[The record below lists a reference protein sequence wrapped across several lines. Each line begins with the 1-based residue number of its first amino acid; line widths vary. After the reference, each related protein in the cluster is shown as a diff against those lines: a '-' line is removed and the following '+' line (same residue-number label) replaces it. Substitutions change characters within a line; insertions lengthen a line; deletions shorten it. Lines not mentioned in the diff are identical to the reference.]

1 MPHTMFALDIGTRSV
16 TGILLEMEESTYEVF
31 DYVEIEHTERS
42 MRDGQIHH
50 VVAVAE
56 VIKQVKQTLEERN
69 GLTLKTACVAA
80 AGRSLKT
87 TKAKA
92 TITLNNQPITNQEE
106 IKHMEL
112 LAVQQ
117 AQRNLVIEENQDTI
131 MHYCVGY
138 SVLKY
143 QLDNEDIGSF
153 IDQQGDTATVHI
165 IATFLP
171 KVVVESLL
179 AALQRAELEMEALTL
194 EPIAAIQVL
203 IPESMRRL
211 NVALVDIGAGTSDI
225 ALTDQGTV
233 IAYGMVPVAGD
244 EITEAI
250 SDHYLLDF
258 PKAEQMKRQIVND
271 GESQIEDILGF
282 ETNVTYNQC
291 VEDIRSSIHHL
302 SDQITEEILRLNE
315 KVPRAVMLV
324 GGGSL
329 TPELSKNIAAN
340 LELPEN
346 RVAIRGIEAIA
357 NLSKTARTPQGPAF
371 VTPIG
376 IAIAASQNP
385 VHYVTVTVNK
395 NRVRMFEMKKLTVGD
410 CIIQSGIDTNKLY
423 GNSGTDISIVVNGR
437 DLAIP
442 GTAGEPPVIYVNS
455 ELASIDDSVKNGD
468 IIDVQTGASGNSP
481 HLQLNEIIDPP
492 KLTIYY
498 GQELVTLPTK
508 ILVNGLERS
517 MDYIIQDKDKIE
529 WKEKLTVLDFIE
541 LKSIPTKD
549 DFNVYVNNREFTIP
563 EATTT
568 IHINGR
574 KGTKESTIS
583 TNDKLEISSFISP
596 SVSDL
601 IHQLDIKMEQTCEI
615 MFNNQPLVI
624 SQPIAWVY
632 RNHEQL
638 AKDSLL
644 YKGDHI
650 QLKEDVLKPFIFQD
664 IFRFISLDIYNLDP
678 GFKIYRNDQ
687 PSSFDETI
695 HPGDRL
701 EIK

>member
-1 MPHTMFALDIGTRSV
+1 MPNTMFALDIGTRSV
-16 TGILLEMEESTYEVF
+16 TGILLEMEESTYQVL

-56 VIKQVKQTLEERN
+56 VIKQVKQLLEERN
-69 GLTLKTACVAA
+69 SLTLYKACVAA

-92 TITLNNQPITNQEE
+92 TITLNNQPITKQEE

-112 LAVQQ
+112 LAVQE
-117 AQRNLVIEENQDTI
+117 AQRQLIMEEKQDTI
-131 MHYCVGY
+131 KHYCVGY

-153 IDQQGDTATVHI
+153 IDQQGDAATVHI

-258 PKAEQMKRQIVND
+258 PKAEQMKRQIVSE
-271 GESQIEDILGF
+271 GEAQIEDILGF
-282 ETNVTYNQC
+282 ETIVTYNQC
-291 VEDIRSSIHHL
+291 VEDINSSIHRL

-315 KVPRAVMLV
+315 KVPRAIMLV

-329 TPELSKNIAAN
+329 TPELSNKIAAK
-340 LELPEN
+340 LDLPEN

-357 NLSKTARTPQGPAF
+357 NLKKKDHTPKGPAF

-395 NRVRMFEMKKLTVGD
+395 KRIRMFEMKKLTVGD

-423 GNSGTDISIVVNGR
+423 GKSGTGIVINVNGK
-437 DLAIP
+437 DMVIP
-442 GTAGEPPVIYVNS
+442 GSIGQPPIIYVNS
-455 ELASIDDSVKNGD
+455 VISSIDDFIKNGD
-468 IIDVQTGASGNSP
+468 SIEVQTGAPGSSP
-481 HLQLNEIIDPP
+481 HLQLNEIIEPP
-492 KLTIYY
+492 NLTFYHENEMI
-498 GQELVTLPTK
+498 TLPAK
-508 ILVNGLERS
+508 ILVNGKVRS
-517 MDYIIQDKDKIE
+517 SDYIIQDQDDIE
-529 WKEKLTVLDFIE
+529 WKEKLTVQDFID
-541 LKSIPTKD
+541 LKSIPIKD
-549 DFNVYVNNREFTIP
+549 SFYVYVNNRQYTIQ
-563 EATTT
+563 EAETT

-574 KGTKESTIS
+574 KVSTETILS
-583 TNDKLEISSFISP
+583 NMDKLEISTIISP
-596 SVSDL
+596 TVDDL
-601 IHQLDIKMEQTCEI
+601 LTQLDLQKEQTCKI
-615 MFNNQPLVI
+615 MFNDSPVVLTQ
-624 SQPIAWVY
+624 SIALLY
-632 RNHEQL
+632 RNSEQL
-638 AKDSLL
+638 ATDALL
-644 YKGDHI
+644 YEGDHI
-650 QLKEDVLKPFIFQD
+650 QLTEEVPKPFIFQD
-664 IFRFISLDIYNLDP
+664 VFRYISLDIYNLDP
-678 GFKIYRNDQ
+678 GFKIYRNEQ
-687 PSSFDETI
+687 LASFDEI
-695 HPGDRL
+695 IQPGDRL

>member
-1 MPHTMFALDIGTRSV
+1 MPNTMFALDIGTRSV
-16 TGILLEMEESTYEVF
+16 TGILLEMEESTYQVL

-56 VIKQVKQTLEERN
+56 VIKQVKQLLEERN
-69 GLTLKTACVAA
+69 DLTLHKACVAA

-87 TKAKA
+87 TKARA
-92 TITLNNQPITNQEE
+92 TITLNNQPITEQEE
-106 IKHMEL
+106 IKHIEL
-112 LAVQQ
+112 LAVQE
-117 AQRNLVIEENQDTI
+117 AQRNLVNEEKQDTLI
-131 MHYCVGY
+131 HYCVGY

-153 IDQQGDTATVHI
+153 IDQQGETATVQI

-250 SDHYLLDF
+250 SDQYLLDF
-258 PKAEQMKRQIVND
+258 PKAEQMKRQIVD
-271 GESQIEDILGF
+271 EGKAQIEDILGF
-282 ETNVTYNQC
+282 ETTVTYNQC
-291 VEDIRSSIHHL
+291 VEDIRSSIHRL
-302 SDQITEEILRLNE
+302 SDQITDEILRLNE
-315 KVPRAVMLV
+315 KVPRAIMLV

-329 TPELSKNIAAN
+329 TPELSKNIAAK
-340 LELPEN
+340 LDLPEN

-357 NLSKTARTPQGPAF
+357 NLRKNDHTPQGPAF

-395 NRVRMFEMKKLTVGD
+395 KRIRMFEMKKLTVGD

-423 GNSGTDISIVVNGR
+423 GNPGASIVIQVNGR
-437 DLAIP
+437 DITIP
-442 GTAGEPPVIYVNS
+442 GSVGQPPLIYVNS
-455 ELASIDDSVKNGD
+455 ESASLDDFIKNGD
-468 IIDVQTGASGNSP
+468 IIEVQTGASGNSP
-481 HLQLNEIIDPP
+481 CLQLNEIVDPP
-492 KLTIYY
+492 NLTFYFEN
-498 GQELVTLPTK
+498 ELVTLPTK
-508 ILVNGLERS
+508 ILVNGTIRNR
-517 MDYIIQDKDKIE
+517 DYIIQDQDNIE
-529 WKEKLTVLDFIE
+529 WKEKLTIQDFSE

-549 DFNVYVNNREFTIP
+549 AFHVYVNNREYTIP
-563 EATTT
+563 EASTT
-568 IHINGR
+568 ININGLEVS
-574 KGTKESTIS
+574 KENIIS
-583 TNDKLEISSFISP
+583 NKDKLEISSFISP
-596 SVSDL
+596 TVSNL
-601 IHQLDIKMEQTCEI
+601 LKQLDIRMEHTCKI
-615 MFNNQPLVI
+615 MFNDSPVVLR
-624 SQPIAWVY
+624 QPIALLY
-632 RNHEQL
+632 RNNEQL
-638 AKDSLL
+638 IMDSLL
-644 YKGDHI
+644 YQGDQI
-650 QLKEDVLKPFIFQD
+650 QLKEEVPKPFIFQD
-664 IFRFISLDIYNLDP
+664 VFRFISLDIYNLDP
-678 GFKIYRNDQ
+678 GFKLYRNDQ
-687 PSSFDETI
+687 PTSFDEI
-695 HPGDRL
+695 IQPGDRL

>member
-1 MPHTMFALDIGTRSV
+1 MPNTMFALDIGTRSV
-16 TGILLEMEESTYEVF
+16 TGILLEMEESTYQVL

-56 VIKQVKQTLEERN
+56 VIKQVKQLLEERN
-69 GLTLKTACVAA
+69 DLTLHKACVAA

-87 TKAKA
+87 TKARA
-92 TITLNNQPITNQEE
+92 TITLNNQPITEQEE
-106 IKHMEL
+106 IKHIEL
-112 LAVQQ
+112 LAVQE
-117 AQRNLVIEENQDTI
+117 AQRNLVNEEKQDTLI
-131 MHYCVGY
+131 HYCVGY

-153 IDQQGDTATVHI
+153 IDQQGETATVQI

-250 SDHYLLDF
+250 SDQYLLDF
-258 PKAEQMKRQIVND
+258 PKAEQMKRQIVD
-271 GESQIEDILGF
+271 EGKAQIEDILGF
-282 ETNVTYNQC
+282 ETTVTYNQC
-291 VEDIRSSIHHL
+291 VEDIRSSIHRL
-302 SDQITEEILRLNE
+302 SDQITDEILRLNE
-315 KVPRAVMLV
+315 KVPRAIMLV

-329 TPELSKNIAAN
+329 TPELSKNIAAK
-340 LELPEN
+340 LDLPEN

-357 NLSKTARTPQGPAF
+357 NLRKNDHTPQGPAF

-395 NRVRMFEMKKLTVGD
+395 KRIRMFEMKKLTVGD

-423 GNSGTDISIVVNGR
+423 GNPGASIVIQVNGR
-437 DLAIP
+437 DITIP
-442 GTAGEPPVIYVNS
+442 GSVGQPPLIYVNS
-455 ELASIDDSVKNGD
+455 ESASLDDFIKNGD
-468 IIDVQTGASGNSP
+468 IIEVQTGASGNSP
-481 HLQLNEIIDPP
+481 CLQLNEIVDPP
-492 KLTIYY
+492 NLTFYFEN
-498 GQELVTLPTK
+498 ELVTLPTK
-508 ILVNGLERS
+508 IFVNGTIRNR
-517 MDYIIQDKDKIE
+517 DYIIQDQDNIE
-529 WKEKLTVLDFIE
+529 WKEKLTIQDFSE

-549 DFNVYVNNREFTIP
+549 AFHVYVNNREYTIP
-563 EATTT
+563 EASTT
-568 IHINGR
+568 ININGLEVS
-574 KGTKESTIS
+574 KENIIS
-583 TNDKLEISSFISP
+583 NKDKLEISSFISP
-596 SVSDL
+596 TVSNL
-601 IHQLDIKMEQTCEI
+601 LKQLDIRMEHTCKI
-615 MFNNQPLVI
+615 MFNDSPVVLR
-624 SQPIAWVY
+624 QPIALLY
-632 RNHEQL
+632 RNNEQL
-638 AKDSLL
+638 IMDSLL
-644 YKGDHI
+644 YQGDQI
-650 QLKEDVLKPFIFQD
+650 QLKEEVPKPFIFQD
-664 IFRFISLDIYNLDP
+664 VFRFISLDIYNLDP
-678 GFKIYRNDQ
+678 GFKLYRNDQ
-687 PSSFDETI
+687 PTSFDEI
-695 HPGDRL
+695 IQPGDRL